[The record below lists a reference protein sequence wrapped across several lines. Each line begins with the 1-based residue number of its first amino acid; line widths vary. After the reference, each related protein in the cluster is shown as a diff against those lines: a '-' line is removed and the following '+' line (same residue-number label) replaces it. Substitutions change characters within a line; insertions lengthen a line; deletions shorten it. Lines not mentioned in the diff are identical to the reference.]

1 MKTLETYLKENFEK
15 NISEHSVGVFSAE
28 NGEVRFYIHPQG
40 KNGDT
45 LDFVAK
51 GNSMEPIRNPRH
63 LVGLDA
69 QEVNHTA
76 DLCFL
81 VLTLPNG
88 ESVRVDSRLLIIDR
102 TKMGEYLA
110 SHLADQ
116 GIPFYQTTVLRKN
129 IQDSSAEGLN
139 AQDFKA
145 IAQPGESAK
154 PVPENPENE
163 QFRSVAN

>member
-45 LDFVAK
+45 LDFIAK
-51 GNSMEPIRNPRH
+51 GNAMEPVRNPRH
-63 LVGLDA
+63 LVGLEA
-69 QEVNHTA
+69 QEVNHTKES
-76 DLCFL
+76 CFL

-129 IQDSSAEGLN
+129 IQASRSEDLN

-145 IAQPGESAK
+145 IAQPGEIVKQA
-154 PVPENPENE
+154 PTFPENRN
-163 QFRSVAN
+163 FRSVAN